1 MFPAAPRRDQALVD
15 AWDWNLYLSSAEKLF
30 KAGYPVGL
38 PMGQTADTY
47 DWISVLFR
55 SFGSVFV
62 DEKDN
67 IKVDSDETRVALEY
81 VKKLL
86 AVNPP
91 EVYAWDDA
99 GNNKWLISGKGSS
112 IFNPPSAWA
121 VAVRDNPKVAEQCW
135 HHDIPRG
142 PKGRFAPYNVQVYG
156 IWEFSKNK
164 GAAKALVTHLSQRE
178 QVQQL
183 VSASHGYDIPAFQSF
198 ANFDTWAKEGPPQGT
213 LYNYPLRGDNASD
226 VVGYP
231 ARPDVASQIT
241 EQVVQPLM
249 VAKVTAGGESFDSA
263 IKWAAS
269 ELESYLRA

>member
-1 MFPAAPRRDQALVD
+1 
-15 AWDWNLYLSSAEKLF
+15 
-30 KAGYPVGL
+30 
-38 PMGQTADTY
+38 
-47 DWISVLFR
+47 
-55 SFGSVFV
+55 
-62 DEKDN
+62 
-67 IKVDSDETRVALEY
+67 

-121 VAVRDNPKVAEQCW
+121 VALRDSPKVAEQCW

-249 VAKVTAGGESFDSA
+249 VAKVTAGGESFDNA